1 MCGKVCRT
9 KMVWFGRTKISREDL
24 LNRPVCLHVSLK
36 EAALFLLLLWG
47 LLGQFVTSNVLL
59 AHSQYC
65 IAKLHAVC
73 DIRPTSSDCRKPRS
87 VEATGCVFIWSHCVR
102 LQWGNS
108 GYSGCISTTRQALN
122 LLTRARMWAHKHTV
136 AVRMSKCVLN
146 LNWLFFVNNFAVVVV
161 VVVVNCFLLQLIWDN
176 GSDTNVSTEW
186 NKNSAHPNAF
196 VGVLY
201 FQSFESKWHNESA
214 LRCLSYFVGTM
225 QGFLVEQ
232 AA

>member
-24 LNRPVCLHVSLK
+24 LNRPVCLHVSHK

-65 IAKLHAVC
+65 IANPHAVC
-73 DIRPTSSDCRKPRS
+73 GIRPTSSDCRKPRS
-87 VEATGCVFIWSHCVR
+87 VEATGCVFIWSLCVR

-108 GYSGCISTTRQALN
+108 GYSGCISTTRQALK

-146 LNWLFFVNNFAVVVV
+146 LNVLIFVNSVVVV

-201 FQSFESKWHNESA
+201 FQGFESKWHNESA
-214 LRCLSYFVGTM
+214 LSVKRCLSYFVGTR
-225 QGFLVEQ
+225 QGFLV
-232 AA
+232 